1 MFSLTWCGQT
11 PAKKVT
17 LSKFEEYN
25 SGEATADDLIDDHH
39 WETCRL
45 NGDDDDGEGSCG
57 GGGDSYGAAALDN
70 HENGDGESPLQMNDK
85 DKFSACIFNIAHISQ
100 NVIISILVSSIARV
114 TWVSLLTSVK
124 SGAPCDVKN
133 KIKNKKNIH
142 TELLESSKK
151 S

>member
-11 PAKKVT
+11 SAKKVT

-25 SGEATADDLIDDHH
+25 SGESTADDLIDDDHR
-39 WETCRL
+39 ETCCL
-45 NGDDDDGEGSCG
+45 NGDDDDDGEGSCG

-70 HENGDGESPLQMNDK
+70 HENGDGESPLNDK

-133 KIKNKKNIH
+133 KIKN
-142 TELLESSKK
+142 
-151 S
+151 